1 MANAGVAMANG
12 NNNGNRG
19 SFGSNHSPQ
28 LQHQHASAASSP
40 MRARNGPVDLLALLK
55 GGGGVGVDGLQNGNG
70 YYDNGMQHVGTGN
83 GVGSINSNSGIAPG
97 PGHVPVTKPKTMQNF
112 TFDMEALF

>member
-1 MANAGVAMANG
+1 MANVGVAMANG
-12 NNNGNRG
+12 NNNSNRG
-19 SFGSNHSPQ
+19 SYGSNHSPQ
-28 LQHQHASAASSP
+28 LQHASAASSP

-55 GGGGVGVDGLQNGNG
+55 GGGGGGGADGLQNGNG
-70 YYDNGMQHVGTGN
+70 HNDNGMHHAGTGY
-83 GVGSINSNSGIAPG
+83 GVGNINNNNGIAPG